1 MIIVV
6 TDEVGNDE
14 ARLEEAVDLAQ
25 KGKVPVYV
33 LGSQA
38 VFGREMGYVDY
49 LDPETK
55 VFYPHQPVRQGPES
69 AMLEQISLPFWY
81 GGPQYDLLEAG
92 FGPYAL
98 SRLAKASGGIYFVTR
113 FTGRRMGFDPSR
125 MREYAPD
132 WTRRDQ
138 YEKAVLTLPLREAVI
153 SAVQITQAQNLPG
166 MPTLFFP
173 PVDSPEFKEFMAA
186 NQAIADRTAYTVE
199 EALRPIS
206 EVARWR
212 DRESSRR
219 WQAHYDL
226 IRGRLLAM
234 KIRCFEYNWA
244 CARLKKDPPKFKD
257 PRANAWRLVPDTS
270 IQYSDKAA
278 AAVRGGFAAPS
289 RDRRAPGHPLGL
301 ARAA

>member
-1 MIIVV
+1 MTPKPTAELSEILEAIGDVPLDRSESNRHSRPSPRSSADWGRYKDAAGQTYQPMIIVV

-14 ARLEEAVDLAQ
+14 GSGWRRPSTWPRRGKCRFMSWARRRSSA
-25 KGKVPVYV
+25 GKWDTWITWIPRP
-33 LGSQA
+33 SE
-38 VFGREMGYVDY
+38 FHRD
-49 LDPETK
+49 
-55 VFYPHQPVRQGPES
+55 QPVRQGPES
-69 AMLEQISLPFWY
+69 AMLEQIRLPFWY
-81 GGPQYDLLEAG
+81 DGPQYDLLEAG

-98 SRLAKASGGIYFVTR
+98 SRLARASGGIYFVTR

-138 YEKAVLTLPLREAVI
+138 YEKAVLSSPLRQAVI
-153 SAVQITQAQNLPG
+153 NAAQITNQQKLPG

-173 PVDSPEFKEFMAA
+173 PVESPEFKEFMAA
-186 NQAIADRTAYTVE
+186 NQAIAERTAYTVE

-206 EVARWR
+206 EVAKWR
-212 DRESSRR
+212 DRETSRR

-244 CARLKKDPPKFKD
+244 CA
-257 PRANAWRLVPDTS
+257 
-270 IQYSDKAA
+270 
-278 AAVRGGFAAPS
+278 G
-289 RDRRAPGHPLGL
+289 
-301 ARAA
+301 